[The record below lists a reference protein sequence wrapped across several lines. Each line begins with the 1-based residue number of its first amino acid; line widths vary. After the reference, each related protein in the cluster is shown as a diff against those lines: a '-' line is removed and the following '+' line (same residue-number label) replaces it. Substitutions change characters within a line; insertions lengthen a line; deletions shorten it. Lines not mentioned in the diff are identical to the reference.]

1 VRFDLLSI
9 WCVGVGVIWLAF
21 NLSVAWL
28 QRYVPPFALISKRLP
43 DSDTIPSVTVV
54 VPARNEGDRI
64 EESVRRL
71 LAQRYVDLELV
82 VVDDRSDDG
91 TREILERL
99 SADDPRL
106 RVIRVDTLPHGWL
119 GKPHACHVGA
129 RDARGDWILFTDADT
144 WMSPDLIADT
154 VRAAV
159 SERAELVC
167 LFPAQKRISLWGRAA
182 ILTFSMGLLVA
193 AARAN
198 RDCRV
203 SPVGIGAFNLV
214 RAEAY
219 RRLGGYEVLRM
230 EVVDDMKL
238 GMLVQRGG
246 GRLRCWTATDE
257 AEIDWA
263 PNPREL
269 TRVLEKNF
277 FALADLRF
285 GVAAFAVAIM
295 FAAWFT
301 AIAGPFSG
309 RLTGYAALAG
319 LASMVLP
326 AALFARRSRWGVLP
340 AFLAPVIFPLLP
352 WALLRST
359 WMTWRQG
366 GIRWRGTLYSL
377 ELLRKHR
384 VPLFA
389 RPPRR

>member
-1 VRFDLLSI
+1 
-9 WCVGVGVIWLAF
+9 
-21 NLSVAWL
+21 
-28 QRYVPPFALISKRLP
+28 
-43 DSDTIPSVTVV
+43 
-54 VPARNEGDRI
+54 
-64 EESVRRL
+64 
-71 LAQRYVDLELV
+71 
-82 VVDDRSDDG
+82 
-91 TREILERL
+91 
-99 SADDPRL
+99 
-106 RVIRVDTLPHGWL
+106 
-119 GKPHACHVGA
+119 
-129 RDARGDWILFTDADT
+129 
-144 WMSPDLIADT
+144 
-154 VRAAV
+154 
-159 SERAELVC
+159 
-167 LFPAQKRISLWGRAA
+167 
-182 ILTFSMGLLVA
+182 MGLLVA

-203 SPVGIGAFNLV
+203 SPVGIVAFNLV

-309 RLTGYAALAG
+309 RLAGYAAIAG

-326 AALFARRSRWGVLP
+326 AALFARRLRWGILP
-340 AFLAPVIFPLLP
+340 ALLAPVIFPLLP
-352 WALLRST
+352 WALLRSA
-359 WMTWRQG
+359 WRTWRQG